1 MTPFRAM
8 LAKEL
13 RCLYVSPVIYV
24 VGAIFL
30 FVSGL
35 IAHLMVA
42 NAGQQAIRLL
52 QIQNTHA
59 QLNLNALVFRP
70 MFYSLEFVLMFLLPV
85 LTMRVF
91 AEERKLLTFELLL
104 TSPIGINEIISAKY
118 MSVLLVY
125 LGLLSLTGLTP
136 LLLSLFGSF
145 HWGPVA
151 TGYMA
156 LALQGGLFLACG
168 VLASAMTAN
177 QVVAAFL
184 SFGMI
189 LVMWLIGEM
198 GSLSGNAATDNVLSY
213 LSFREHYDRLV
224 RGLVE
229 ARDIVYYLSG
239 IVLMLFI
246 AHRIVDSHR
255 WQ

>member
-13 RCLYVSPVIYV
+13 RCLCVSPVVYV
-24 VGAIFL
+24 IGAVFL
-30 FVSGL
+30 FVAGL

-42 NAGQQAIRLL
+42 NAGQQAVRLL
-52 QIQNTHA
+52 QIQNTYA

-70 MFYSLEFVLMFLLPV
+70 MFYSMEFVLMFLLPV

-91 AEERKLLTFELLL
+91 AEERTLRTFELLL
-104 TSPIGINEIISAKY
+104 TSPIGINEILSAKY
-118 MSVLLVY
+118 MSVLLIY

-136 LLLSLFGSF
+136 LLLSFFGSF
-145 HWGPVA
+145 QWGPIA
-151 TGYMA
+151 TGYLA

-168 VLASAMTAN
+168 VLASAMTEN
-177 QVVAAFL
+177 QVVAAFV

-189 LVMWLIGEM
+189 LVMWLIGEL
-198 GSLSGNAATDNVLSY
+198 GALSGNTATGDVLSW

-224 RGLVE
+224 RGLVQ
-229 ARDIVYYLSG
+229 AGDVVYYLSG

-246 AHRIVDSHR
+246 AHRIVDAHR